1 MGEVVSA
8 SRSDTQTSN
17 EKLQDSAPQRWQG
30 ELEQLRSF
38 AREFGLSEEEATPEQ
53 SLIDVFTL
61 PAATKY
67 CRQAR
72 SRIEQLARSAGVSDK
87 VKSDLVLAVGEAVT
101 NAIEHG
107 SKNTPNGSFTVRC
120 LATPKRV
127 CVSVSDNGPGFNPDE
142 LPNPVDAPLCDRGR
156 GIHCILALM
165 DEVRFEFA
173 SGTSVRMVKFR

>member
-1 MGEVVSA
+1 MGEIISA
-8 SRSDTQTSN
+8 TRSDTQTLDGKRQNSATQSWQS
-17 EKLQDSAPQRWQG
+17 KLKK
-30 ELEQLRSF
+30 LRSV
-38 AREFGLSEEEATPEQ
+38 AREFGLSEEEIATEQ
-53 SLIDVFTL
+53 SFIDVFTL
-61 PAATKY
+61 PAATEY

-72 SRIEQLARSAGVSDK
+72 SRVEQLACSAGVSDK

-107 SKNTPNGSFTVRC
+107 SKNTPNSFFTVRC

-142 LPNPVDAPLCDRGR
+142 LPSLVDAQLRERGR